1 MENEEFLK
9 SILIGL
15 ETLFIF
21 LKKKLI
27 KEKILIKV

>member
-9 SILIGL
+9 RILIGL
-15 ETLFIF
+15 ETLLFF
-21 LKKKLI
+21 EEKLI

>member
-9 SILIGL
+9 PILIGL